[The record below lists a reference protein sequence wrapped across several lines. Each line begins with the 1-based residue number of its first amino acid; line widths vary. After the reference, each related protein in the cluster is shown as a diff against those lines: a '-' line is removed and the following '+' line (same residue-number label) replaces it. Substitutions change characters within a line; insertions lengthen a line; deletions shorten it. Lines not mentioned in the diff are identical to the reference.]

1 MKQIII
7 VIIIWETVK
16 WLVRKLFD
24 NFVNNN

>member
-16 WLVRKLFD
+16 WAVRKVFD
-24 NFVNNN
+24 KIVNNE